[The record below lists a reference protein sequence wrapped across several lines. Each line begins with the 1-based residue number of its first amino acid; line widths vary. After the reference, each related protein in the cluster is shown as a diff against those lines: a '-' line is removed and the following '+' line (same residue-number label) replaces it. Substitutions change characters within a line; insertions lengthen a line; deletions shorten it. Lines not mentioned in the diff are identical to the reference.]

1 MYIPDSELQSLFDDY
16 ELQVRKLKEDIFSIS
31 WYMRG
36 GVTAHEL
43 LHVYS
48 SDDRAIMNEIIKGN
62 IELTK
67 KSGLAI
73 L

>member
-1 MYIPDSELQSLFDDY
+1 MPDSDLEDLFNDFDLQCK
-16 ELQVRKLKEDIFSIS
+16 KLKEDIFQIS

-43 LHVYS
+43 FHIYTPE
-48 SDDRAIMNEIIKGN
+48 DRIIMNEIIKGN

-67 KSGLAI
+67 KSGLP
-73 L
+73 LM